1 MMVHLHKNTFPF
13 CHLNM
18 SQVSKWFE
26 TFFSGLHYMLQFIL
40 EMFSEVKNRT
50 LCCPCSNQ
58 DCFVIVHVNKGQ
70 HNGIGRGSLF
80 RISQCDSIVI
90 LPRTTRGA
98 SSCHEKQPHDICIN
112 LRSFSGCQPHTGP
125 YYWKYV
131 KLPSILQCTDFC
143 CSIDRLHCFLH
154 CSKPAHWL
162 DVVVFSLYAAVL

>member
-1 MMVHLHKNTFPF
+1 MVHLHKNTFPF
-13 CHLNM
+13 CHLNL

-26 TFFSGLHYMLQFIL
+26 TFFSGIHYVLQFIP

-70 HNGIGRGSLF
+70 HTGIGRGSLF

-98 SSCHEKQPHDICIN
+98 SSCHEKQPHITSAPSPNFTEDAVHTDVNCVCAVHQLKVF
-112 LRSFSGCQPHTGP
+112 LRLLSAP
-125 YYWKYV
+125 YQ
-131 KLPSILQCTDFC
+131 SILLKVCKTPLNTQV
-143 CSIDRLHCFLH
+143 H
-154 CSKPAHWL
+154 
-162 DVVVFSLYAAVL
+162 